1 MYFSKVIRLFFLS
14 NVPMPNVLTIPMPK
28 RANLIVETICT
39 FRSSFSFSRV
49 NFFRAVVVVV
59 VVVVVVIIVA
69 VVSAVAIA
77 VAVAVVVA
85 VVVVVVAVVVT
96 VVVVVAVVVVVVSVA
111 IS

>member
-1 MYFSKVIRLFFLS
+1 MFPQTTAVFFFFS

-59 VVVVVVIIVA
+59 VVVVVIVA

-77 VAVAVVVA
+77 VAVA
-85 VVVVVVAVVVT
+85 VVVVVAVVVT